1 MLLRKR
7 VWDIMRED
15 FAFVREDA
23 TLSQAITALREIRA
37 RQADTSFVLVFS
49 KNDKFLGVLSMWNL
63 IQGIGPCLLKGSVL
77 DGNEVDWDSAFATAC
92 RSCSQV
98 RISDCL
104 QHDIP
109 MLKPNDPLARV
120 LEVFLDYRRGRAVV
134 EEGGR
139 IIGVVCMAD
148 LFKEIGDSLMP

>member
-1 MLLRKR
+1 
-7 VWDIMRED
+7 
-15 FAFVREDA
+15 
-23 TLSQAITALREIRA
+23 
-37 RQADTSFVLVFS
+37 VLVFS
-49 KNDKFLGVLSMWNL
+49 KNEKFMGVLSMWNL

-77 DGNEVDWDSAFATAC
+77 DGNEVDWDRAFATAC

-98 RISDCL
+98 RITDCL
-104 QHDIP
+104 QHDVP
-109 MLKPNDPLARV
+109 MLRPNDPLARV